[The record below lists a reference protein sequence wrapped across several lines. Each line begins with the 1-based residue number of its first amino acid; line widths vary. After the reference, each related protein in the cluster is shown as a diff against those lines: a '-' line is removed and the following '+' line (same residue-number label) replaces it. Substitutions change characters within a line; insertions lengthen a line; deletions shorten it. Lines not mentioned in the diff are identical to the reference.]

1 MSSLFNAMRYTLLGD
16 IDNLLPV
23 SQNALFLFLQDG
35 LYKEFSQME
44 LEYQIVW
51 AAILLQ
57 YGYDMCLST
66 QPFEESGNPSLNSL
80 LGIGRVRFA
89 LTMLA
94 DILYTRML
102 QHEESEITASIPF
115 AAEVELLVNV
125 ANKVCTDEA
134 LNQDEVGAAAY
145 FVKTLVRQYG
155 YSYLVSAVS
164 DHSLEWILPQN
175 IQLPNQV

>member
-1 MSSLFNAMRYTLLGD
+1 MHYSC
-16 IDNLLPV
+16 
-23 SQNALFLFLQDG
+23 FLQDG

-66 QPFEESGNPSLNSL
+66 QPFEESGNPSLNCL

-102 QHEESEITASIPF
+102 QHESEITASIPF

-145 FVKTLVRQYG
+145 FVKILVRQYG